1 MTSHDPTSHHPPSH
15 GPADASRRRLLTAL
29 AGAPM
34 GAALVACGCS
44 PSPGGGTTTTG
55 SPTTGSTGSTSTT
68 VAVPTSWAEPTVDSG
83 ADGLMVP
90 EGWTA
95 TVLGRTGDKVGS
107 TDYVWPPAP
116 DGAATFED
124 PDGNGWWVAINHETG
139 PGEGGGASAIHLDD
153 DGEVIAAH
161 RILGGTAINC
171 AGGSTPWGTWLS
183 GEEFDEGQVWE
194 ADPTVEDSGE
204 ARPALGVFKHEA
216 AAVDEP
222 GKALYLTEDQPDGRF
237 YRFTPSSW
245 PDLSDGLL
253 EVAKAS
259 GDDGTGTVEWLE
271 VPDPSA
277 ASESTRSQVPESTPY
292 TGGEGLALGDG
303 KVFFSTKLDN
313 TVWAYDPERSEMSI
327 VYRATGDEPV
337 LSGVDN
343 LWWDDPSKTLLV
355 AEDGGDMELVALS
368 LDGSV
373 TPILRVEGHDGSEI
387 TGPTLSPD
395 RRFMT
400 LSSQRGIKDFIGVT
414 WLVQGPFPT
423 V

>member
-1 MTSHDPTSHHPPSH
+1 M
-15 GPADASRRRLLTAL
+15 
-29 AGAPM
+29 
-34 GAALVACGCS
+34 
-44 PSPGGGTTTTG
+44 
-55 SPTTGSTGSTSTT
+55 
-68 VAVPTSWAEPTVDSG
+68 
-83 ADGLMVP
+83 
-90 EGWTA
+90 
-95 TVLGRTGDKVGS
+95 
-107 TDYVWPPAP
+107 
-116 DGAATFED
+116 
-124 PDGNGWWVAINHETG
+124 
-139 PGEGGGASAIHLDD
+139 
-153 DGEVIAAH
+153 
-161 RILGGTAINC
+161 NC
-171 AGGSTPWGTWLS
+171 AGGATPWGTQPPARS
-183 GEEFDEGQVWE
+183 STRPVWE

>member
-1 MTSHDPTSHHPPSH
+1 
-15 GPADASRRRLLTAL
+15 
-29 AGAPM
+29 
-34 GAALVACGCS
+34 
-44 PSPGGGTTTTG
+44 
-55 SPTTGSTGSTSTT
+55 
-68 VAVPTSWAEPTVDSG
+68 
-83 ADGLMVP
+83 
-90 EGWTA
+90 
-95 TVLGRTGDKVGS
+95 
-107 TDYVWPPAP
+107 

-171 AGGSTPWGTWLS
+171 AGGATPWGTWLS

-222 GKALYLTEDQPDGRF
+222 GNALYLTEDQPDGRF